1 MAWQANFDDLQ
12 GKRVLVTGASSGIG
26 AAVAAAFG
34 ACGARVG
41 VHYFE
46 NEAGARGV
54 AAEIEAD
61 GGQAVVLQADL
72 ADPDNHGRL
81 ADAAVDALGGV
92 DILINNAGEIFERR
106 SIRDIDDAFYM
117 KLFDL
122 NVRAVVG
129 LTGKLLPA
137 LTAADGASVIT
148 TTSFAVHTGGAQ
160 GTSLYAAT
168 KGALYSMTIG
178 LAKELGPSGIR
189 VNAVAPS
196 MIVTPLHDGV
206 TSAETLE
213 RVRGLV
219 PLGRLGMPDDCIG
232 AFLFLASERLAGY
245 ISGITIDI
253 TGARV

>member
-1 MAWQANFDDLQ
+1 MVWRANFDDLQ

-34 ACGARVG
+34 ACGAKVG
-41 VHYFE
+41 VHYFQ
-46 NEAGARGV
+46 NESGANGV
-54 AAEIEAD
+54 AAEIRSD
-61 GGQAVVLQADL
+61 GSEAVVLQADL
-72 ADPDNHGRL
+72 SNPDSHGRL
-81 ADAAVDALGGV
+81 ADAAVDALGGL

-106 SIRDIDDAFYM
+106 AFADMDDGFYM
-117 KLFDL
+117 RLFDL

-137 LTAADGASVIT
+137 LSESGAGSVIT

-168 KGALYSMTIG
+168 KGALYSLTIG
-178 LAKELGPSGIR
+178 MAKELGPRGIR

-196 MIVTPLHDGV
+196 MILTPIHDGV
-206 TSAETLE
+206 TSPETLD
-213 RVRGLV
+213 RVKGLV
-219 PLGRLGMPDDCIG
+219 PLGRLGEAEDCIG
-232 AFLFLASERLAGY
+232 AFLYLASPRLAGY
-245 ISGITIDI
+245 VSGITINI